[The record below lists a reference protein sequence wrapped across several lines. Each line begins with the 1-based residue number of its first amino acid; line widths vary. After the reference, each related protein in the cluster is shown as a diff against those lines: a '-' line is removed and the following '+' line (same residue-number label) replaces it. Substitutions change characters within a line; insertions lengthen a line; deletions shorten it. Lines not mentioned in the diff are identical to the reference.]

1 MTRHVL
7 IILGHPA
14 ADSFGGAIAQSY
26 LKGAQE
32 AGHQAKLLTLNQLQF
47 DPVMHQGYK
56 GSQTLEPSLQAAQ
69 ADLQWAQEIV
79 FIFPLWWGG
88 MPALLKGFL
97 DRTLLP
103 GFAFKYEPKG
113 KGLTPMLTGR
123 TARLIITMDTPRW
136 IDRWLYGSP
145 VVRQFKYPIL
155 RFCGIKLKQ
164 VRYMSPVVKSTAN
177 QRTTWLKQMTELA
190 QS

>member
-32 AGHQAKLLTLNQLQF
+32 AGHETKLLTLNQLQF

-103 GFAFKYEPKG
+103 GFAFKYEHNG

-123 TARLIITMDTPRW
+123 TARIIITMDTPRW

-164 VRYMSPVVKSTAN
+164 VRYMSPIVKSTAN